1 MEKFCGTLLY
11 TFKSI
16 GKHLGTISFG
26 SVNAFLPETINT
38 TISKIQGS
46 FPGIYCIFCF
56 WHSCTIRELSKY
68 GYIQTIMQS
77 LHFCQSNTEML
88 GLRQRTKR
96 RVPMLYMIGNFYMTL
111 SRVCT
116 VMIGLVICYFLIGN
130 SELAHIQ
137 SNWNFLGPITVVFLG
152 GLQISNHF
160 MNTTGLIGDT
170 LVFMY
175 SMDIE
180 I

>member
-1 MEKFCGTLLY
+1 
-11 TFKSI
+11 
-16 GKHLGTISFG
+16 
-26 SVNAFLPETINT
+26 
-38 TISKIQGS
+38 
-46 FPGIYCIFCF
+46 
-56 WHSCTIRELSKY
+56 
-68 GYIQTIMQS
+68 
-77 LHFCQSNTEML
+77 
-88 GLRQRTKR
+88 
-96 RVPMLYMIGNFYMTL
+96 MLYMIGNFYMTL

-180 I
+180 IQKKEAGEPEPYNCPNKIRDIIYEAKAGKNYIK